1 MKRHDTPTMSLKA
14 VVGLGYLLGLTVSAA
29 AQTPFITPF
38 EGEWI
43 FVEDRTPGRAL
54 ERVNP
59 PMSSKFAMKIEN
71 NVLTLVSGHGSGQRD
86 TKITLNGSHTDVP
99 GATPGASA
107 RYRATLLDG
116 VLAYEVEFVRT
127 EGGAPQNKIRREFR
141 FTGEGLEVRS
151 NLMLDEG
158 VWSVALYKRPQDI
171 ALPVGAK
178 ATISQMGWLSGNWS
192 GSRGANGAILMEE
205 RWSPAKGGSMLAI
218 SRTVSR
224 ERLSA
229 FEYLRIVERDGTLVY
244 IAQPNGLSPTEF
256 ILTELSGTRAVF
268 ENPRHDFP
276 KKIVYELSPDGVLST
291 YVGYLKG
298 GNPRRYDY
306 RKEGTSN

>member
-1 MKRHDTPTMSLKA
+1 MPLPSHAVKVSLLA
-14 VVGLGYLLGLTVSAA
+14 VAACAMVGSARA
-29 AQTPFITPF
+29 MQTPFVTPF

-43 FVEDRTPGRAL
+43 FVEDRTPGRSL
-54 ERVNP
+54 EQVNP

-71 NVLTLVSGHGSGQRD
+71 NVLTLVSGHGSGQKD
-86 TKITLNGSHTDVP
+86 TKITLNGTHTDVP
-99 GATPGASA
+99 GTTQGAFA
-107 RYRATLLDG
+107 RYRATLVDG
-116 VLAYEVEFVRT
+116 VLAYSVEFVRSA
-127 EGGAPQNKIRREFR
+127 GGTPQNQIQREFR
-141 FTGEGLEVRS
+141 ITEQGLEVRS
-151 NLMLDEG
+151 NLMLQEG
-158 VWSVALYKRPQDI
+158 VWSVGLYKHPQDI
-171 ALPVGAK
+171 ALPAGAK
-178 ATISQMGWLSGNWS
+178 ATISQIGWLSGNWS
-192 GSRGANGAILMEE
+192 GSRGTNGAISMEE

-244 IAQPNGLSPTEF
+244 IAQPNGLAPTEF

-268 ENPRHDFP
+268 ENPRHDYP
-276 KKIVYELSPDGVLST
+276 KKIVYEISAEGVLST

-306 RKEGTSN
+306 RKER